1 MEQIYCMNC
10 LRQTPAYPCPLC
22 GYDPSDAPQVTQA
35 LEQSILHG
43 RYLTGRALEKNNFE
57 IVYRGL
63 DLSQNRPVTIWE
75 FFPAAQASR
84 QQDGSLSWATPLTED
99 PEAILARVR
108 QRIPQAAIADSFSEN
123 GTVYIVCKP
132 APARPLPPAQP
143 KKKESEWL
151 PPVLALLFLCLA
163 VLTGVALWWGFGS
176 LLL

>member
-1 MEQIYCMNC
+1 M
-10 LRQTPAYPCPLC
+10 
-22 GYDPSDAPQVTQA
+22 
-35 LEQSILHG
+35 
-43 RYLTGRALEKNNFE
+43 
-57 IVYRGL
+57 
-63 DLSQNRPVTIWE
+63 
-75 FFPAAQASR
+75 
-84 QQDGSLSWATPLTED
+84 
-99 PEAILARVR
+99 R

-176 LLL
+176 FLL

>member
-22 GYDPSDAPQVTQA
+22 GYNPSDAPQVTQA

-63 DLSQNRPVTIWE
+63 DLSQNKPVTIWE

-108 QRIPQAAIADSFSEN
+108 QRIPQDAIADSFS
-123 GTVYIVCKP
+123 
-132 APARPLPPAQP
+132 
-143 KKKESEWL
+143 
-151 PPVLALLFLCLA
+151 
-163 VLTGVALWWGFGS
+163 
-176 LLL
+176 